1 MDKASNLQNALDYVR
16 QELGIDKLAVVRS
29 QRKTQWLCRQPITTD
44 YDDDIYDLLNEWGE
58 YQNLPAEWWDFD
70 DVEFEDILES
80 I

>member
-16 QELGIDKLAVVRS
+16 QELGVDKLAVVQW
-29 QRKTQWLCRQPITTD
+29 QRNIQWCHGQPITTD
-44 YDDDIYDLLNEWGE
+44 YDDEIYDLLNEWGE
-58 YQNLPAEWWDFD
+58 DHNLPAEWWDYD